1 MNGETHFKI
10 EPLRIGDL
18 VGVITDAA
26 LQVTEDEEMANRIA
40 GIVLMNLLAASA
52 PETADN
58 LLVASGGVTIH

>member
-18 VGVITDAA
+18 LVAITDAA

-40 GIVLMNLLAASA
+40 RIVLMKLLQASA
-52 PETADN
+52 PETADY
-58 LLVASGGVTIH
+58 LLAASGGVTIH